1 MECLMQRIWQ
11 TAILRENE
19 QYLIAETSYL
29 DSRIERKAV
38 MRVEINSLKTVEA
51 WLERL
56 GRPGDMLEKREYIE
70 GLKGVPAY
78 LGSGSQLK
86 KGMQD
91 IQDELERSLFNECVI
106 GIVQAET
113 FLFNERGYSSADE
126 YSKSWEEFYA
136 GSCRYYSH
144 LDKINIS
151 WGDYIGPT
159 GRALN
164 LFNRAKSQ
172 QLMRD
177 DKGQFIINGSLI
189 DSFHQMSS
197 HLVLDQD
204 MKLISAHGQLL
215 RAPDKVC
222 FEAAVNMNNLIGQ
235 SLNGIS
241 KKELANL
248 LGAGQGCVHLIDLV
262 YDSVK
267 TLQLYRA

>member
-1 MECLMQRIWQ
+1 MEFLNQRHWH
-11 TAILRENE
+11 TKVRREDE
-19 QYLIAETSYL
+19 QYLIAETDYL
-29 DSRIERKAV
+29 DSRIERRAV
-38 MRVEINSLKTVEA
+38 MRVETDSLKIVDA

-56 GRPGDMLEKREYIE
+56 GRPGDTLEKREYIE

-78 LGSGSQLK
+78 LGSGHQLK

-91 IQDELERSLFNECVI
+91 IKDELERSLFNDCVI

-113 FLFNERGYSSADE
+113 FLFKERGYKNAGE

-136 GSCRYYSH
+136 GSCRYYSN
-144 LDKINIS
+144 LGEIKVS

-159 GRALN
+159 GRGLD

-177 DKGQFIINGSLI
+177 DQGNFIINGSLV

-197 HLVLDQD
+197 NMVVDKDLKV
-204 MKLISAHGQLL
+204 ISVHGQLL
-215 RAPDKVC
+215 RAPDQVC
-222 FEAAVNMNNLIGQ
+222 FDAAAGMSNLIGTA
-235 SLNGIS
+235 LPGIS

-248 LGAGQGCVHLIDLV
+248 LGGGQGCVHLIDLV
-262 YDSVK
+262 YDSIK
-267 TLQLYRA
+267 TLP

>member
-1 MECLMQRIWQ
+1 MECLMQCHWYM
-11 TAILRENE
+11 TVFRENE
-19 QYLIAETSYL
+19 QYLMAETSYL
-29 DSRIERKAV
+29 DSRIERRAV
-38 MRVEINSLKTVEA
+38 MRVETHSLKIVEA

-91 IQDELERSLFNECVI
+91 IEDELERSLFNECVI

-136 GSCRYYSH
+136 GSCRYYSN
-144 LDKINIS
+144 LDKIKLS

-159 GRALN
+159 GRKLN
-164 LFNRAKSQ
+164 LFNRSKSQ

-177 DKGQFIINGSLI
+177 DKGYLIINGSLI
-189 DSFHQMSS
+189 DSFHQVSS
-197 HLVLDQD
+197 YLVLDQD
-204 MKLISAHGQLL
+204 MKVISAHGQLL

-222 FEAAVNMNNLIGQ
+222 FDAATAMNNLIGKR
-235 SLNGIS
+235 LYGTS

-267 TLQLYRA
+267 TLQL

>member
-1 MECLMQRIWQ
+1 MECLMQRLWH
-11 TAILRENE
+11 TTILRENE
-19 QYLIAETSYL
+19 QHIMAETAYL
-29 DSRIERKAV
+29 DSRIERRAV
-38 MRVEINSLKTVEA
+38 MRVETDSLETVEA

-56 GRPGDMLEKREYIE
+56 GRPGNMLENREYIE

-86 KGMQD
+86 KGMQE
-91 IQDELERSLFNECVI
+91 IKDELERSLFNECVI

-136 GSCRYYSH
+136 GSCRYYSN
-144 LDKINIS
+144 LDKIKLS

-159 GRALN
+159 GRGLN
-164 LFNRAKSQ
+164 LFNRSKSQ
-172 QLMRD
+172 QLMYD
-177 DKGQFIINGSLI
+177 IKGDFIINGSLI
-189 DSFHQMSS
+189 DSFHQVSS

-204 MKLISAHGQLL
+204 MKVISAHGQLL
-215 RAPDKVC
+215 RAPDRVC
-222 FEAAVNMNNLIGQ
+222 FDAAAAMNNLIGI
-235 SLNGIS
+235 SLPGIN

-267 TLQLYRA
+267 TVELYIP